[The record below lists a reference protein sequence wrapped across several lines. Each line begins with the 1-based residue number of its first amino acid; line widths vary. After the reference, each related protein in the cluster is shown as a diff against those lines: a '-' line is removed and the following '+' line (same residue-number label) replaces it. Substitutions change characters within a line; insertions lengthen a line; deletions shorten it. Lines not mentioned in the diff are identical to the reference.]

1 MMINNMK
8 IINLDLNETCDFL
21 KLEDHIIFNGKEYKF
36 VYNDFDCNSCSLC
49 NDCCKKLTD
58 ACSQFFCV
66 CFRLV
71 EKSIVDNFDLI
82 SAFLPENKIDNEFY
96 HVQILR
102 RKKENPDVGCN
113 SILINSYFIRDQKH
127 LNYVK
132 EEIILLCKLYNARA
146 YINLNVRD
154 KEKLVL
160 PMMNRLVKYLEN
172 KQYASLHTMFN
183 SVCDSNPAKKE
194 RLWIIDVDELEMSS
208 EYLNEL
214 VTNIDSFSPKGS
226 KLKTVIP
233 TVNGWHIITKPFNSL
248 EFSKI
253 YPKLGVKKDNAT
265 LLYYGN

>member
-1 MMINNMK
+1 MK
-8 IINLDLNETCDFL
+8 IINLDSNENYNGISID
-21 KLEDHIIFNGKEYKF
+21 DHIIYDGKRYEF
-36 VYNDFDCNSCSLC
+36 TQGNFDCDKCDLCDECYSKLEEICS
-49 NDCCKKLTD
+49 K
-58 ACSQFFCV
+58 FFCSR
-66 CFRLV
+66 FKLIS
-71 EKSIVDNFDLI
+71 KLVDNFDLI
-82 SAFLPENKIDNEFY
+82 SAFLPEDKINNEFY

-102 RKKENPDVGCN
+102 RKKENPDIGCN

-127 LNYVK
+127 LNRVK

-160 PMMNRLVKYLEN
+160 PMMNRLLTYLEN
-172 KQYASLHTMFN
+172 KQYASLQTTLN

-194 RLWIIDVDELEMSS
+194 RFWIIDVDKLEMSS

-226 KLKTVIP
+226 KLKTIIP

-253 YPKLGVKKDNAT
+253 YPELDVKKDNAT
-265 LLYYGN
+265 LLYYGS